1 MPTDQSELL
10 RAIHDAHGPALLR
23 FALRLT
29 GDYTFAQDVVQEAL
43 LRAWKKPAILEQS
56 DESARAWLFT
66 VVRNIVIDDRRSAR
80 HAREILTDNLPDS
93 GTPDGADALLDAWV
107 LSDALASL
115 SLEHRT
121 AVVSAYYLGQIGR
134 RDRASQRPAGGH
146 GQVATALRASCHE
159 NRAAGERGDPVTDTT
174 DRFRDWDAAYVLG
187 ALDSEDRRAF
197 ERHLRDLPDLRARL
211 SPNSPDF
218 PAS

>member
-23 FALRLT
+23 FAVRLT

-66 VVRNIVIDDRRSAR
+66 VVRNLVIDDRRSAR
-80 HAREILTDNLPDS
+80 HAREILTGSLPERA
-93 GTPDGADALLDAWV
+93 TQDGADALLDAWV

-115 SLEHRT
+115 SVEHRT
-121 AVVSAYYLGQIGR
+121 AVVSAYYLGQSIAEIAR
-134 RDRASQRPAGGH
+134 REELPEGTVKSRLH
-146 GQVATALRASCHE
+146 YALRAM
-159 NRAAGERGDPVTDTT
+159 RIALQERGVT
-174 DRFRDWDAAYVLG
+174 R
-187 ALDSEDRRAF
+187 
-197 ERHLRDLPDLRARL
+197 
-211 SPNSPDF
+211 
-218 PAS
+218 